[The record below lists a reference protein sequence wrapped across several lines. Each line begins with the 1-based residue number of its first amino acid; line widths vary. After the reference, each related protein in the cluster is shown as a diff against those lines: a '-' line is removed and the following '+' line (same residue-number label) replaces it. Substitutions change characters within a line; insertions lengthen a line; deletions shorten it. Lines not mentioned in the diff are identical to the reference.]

1 MRLACANVCMQAGS
15 GGVLGAGRLQA
26 MLAALLSVKIISKLS
41 RCADAVCLQTLICGT
56 PDRLQDRAFLDDIQA
71 A

>member
-1 MRLACANVCMQAGS
+1 MRSSRQVYGNAAVCLCHSTENETYGSDVCVQAGS

-41 RCADAVCLQTLICGT
+41 R
-56 PDRLQDRAFLDDIQA
+56 
-71 A
+71 

>member
-1 MRLACANVCMQAGS
+1 MQAGS

-41 RCADAVCLQTLICGT
+41 ARCADAVCLQTLVCGA